1 MEKILLILK
10 EAKKQIQSAN
20 HFFSV
25 TYPFLREWKILVRVV
40 LCLKEGIVHT
50 MNAMLFHEYLYKRV
64 TLYKEPREN
73 LRIFR
78 QKCFKVLDFLDD
90 EVDKIFDL
98 LSLAERCSRSQVH
111 FSRNEE
117 VVLLN
122 EIMEK
127 SIFNEK
133 IVKEYVALS
142 RRFFLNTKSIILR
155 NF

>member
-1 MEKILLILK
+1 MEKILLTLK

-20 HFFSV
+20 HLFSV
-25 TYPFLREWKILVRVV
+25 TYPLLGEWKILMRIV

-64 TLYKEPREN
+64 TLYKESREN

-78 QKCFKVLDFLDD
+78 QKFFKILDFSDD

-98 LSLAERCSRSQVH
+98 LSLAERCSKSQIH

-133 IVKEYVALS
+133 IVKDYLSLS
-142 RRFFLNTKSIILR
+142 RKFFLNAQSIILR
-155 NF
+155 SF